1 MKRKWLKIAGWIILT
16 PVSLFLLLMILLYIP
31 PVQDFIRRKATSM
44 VSEATGLD
52 ISVRRIDLRFPLNLL
67 VRDAQVI
74 QPAQADT
81 IHADTL
87 LVLGSLNVRIQAWP
101 LLRGQVEVDEVSIED
116 VSVNTAD
123 MLPDMHRI
131 TTMPSTRR
139 PRPSSSVPGSASI
152 TAMRPSLYS
161 RYAVP
166 APLISLCLMSIRL
179 VGLWREPGPRPSA
192 CALVGSAPAKELI
205 FIGISVVRFSR
216 RLAEMSTP

>member
-44 VSEATGLD
+44 ASEATGLD

-101 LLRGQVEVDEVSIED
+101 LLRGQVEVDEVSIEN

-123 MLPDMHRI
+123 MLPDM
-131 TTMPSTRR
+131 M
-139 PRPSSSVPGSASI
+139 VQGK
-152 TAMRPSLYS
+152 LG
-161 RYAVP
+161 
-166 APLISLCLMSIRL
+166 RL
-179 VGLWREPGPRPSA
+179 FLNSHGIDLGREEAIINSWN
-192 CALVGSAPAKELI
+192 
-205 FIGISVVRFSR
+205 
-216 RLAEMSTP
+216 